1 MNQNLQSILED
12 SISYFDE
19 IRAFKFS
26 LDKIDISRASEKKI
40 FENFSYVK
48 IKKLPCKFGR
58 GATVLLTKEKS
69 S

>member
-40 FENFSYVK
+40 LAVFHFIRDSGTPR
-48 IKKLPCKFGR
+48 IQH
-58 GATVLLTKEKS
+58 
-69 S
+69 